1 MSFKGFKKGVLRA
14 PQTMRQKF
22 NMGEITQDAVYLDAE
37 RRFKEIETET
47 KKLSEESKKYFNAV
61 NGMLDEQIDFA
72 KAVAEI
78 YKPISGRLSDPSA
91 TVPEDNPQGIEA

>member
-37 RRFKEIETET
+37 RRFKEIEMET
-47 KKLSEESKKYFNAV
+47 KS
-61 NGMLDEQIDFA
+61 
-72 KAVAEI
+72 
-78 YKPISGRLSDPSA
+78 
-91 TVPEDNPQGIEA
+91 

>member
-1 MSFKGFKKGVLRA
+1 
-14 PQTMRQKF
+14 MRQKF

-37 RRFKEIETET
+37 RRFKEIEMET

-78 YKPISGRLSDPSA
+78 YKPQCYGARR
-91 TVPEDNPQGIEA
+91 

>member
-1 MSFKGFKKGVLRA
+1 MLFISMLKEDSKKSKWK
-14 PQTMRQKF
+14 Q
-22 NMGEITQDAVYLDAE
+22 
-37 RRFKEIETET
+37 
-47 KKLSEESKKYFNAV
+47 KLSEESKKYFNAV

-91 TVPEDNPQGIEA
+91 TVPEDNPQGIEASELYQAVVKDLKRYLKTRFGID